1 MSYMSKTAYSDLD
14 LRELRV
20 LDVLLRECSITR
32 TAQALET
39 TQPAISKT
47 LRHLREQFADPLIV
61 RNGHTMQPTA
71 KALGMAVQLRALL
84 DAADGL
90 RSEAVAFDAGTSGR
104 TFSLLLTDVGM
115 VRFLPPLIA

>member
-1 MSYMSKTAYSDLD
+1 MTWHHVKLAMNYMSKTAYSDLD

-39 TQPAISKT
+39 TQPAVSKT
-47 LRHLREQFADPLIV
+47 LRRLREQFSDPLIV
-61 RNGHTMQPTA
+61 RSGHAMQPTA
-71 KALGMAVQLRALL
+71 KALEMTRQLRALL

-90 RSEAVAFDAGTSGR
+90 RADAVAFN
-104 TFSLLLTDVGM
+104 
-115 VRFLPPLIA
+115 P